1 MIIISDKVIKL
12 DLFAKRLTSLISDSS
27 ETTYSLARKLGLT
40 PATISRYANGLMKP
54 KVTTLKLMAQIF
66 DVNDEWLM
74 GYDVERTS
82 HEYNKSYIVPEISTA
97 NIEFPIIGDIAAGFD
112 KIAIE
117 EWTEDKISIPK
128 EYLKEHSQDEFFVL
142 RVTGDSMYPD
152 YRNGDK
158 LLIFKQQAVD
168 FSGQVAAVIYG
179 NDYGTLKKVEY
190 RKDSIHL
197 VPINPQYTS
206 EIINGADMDCVH
218 ILGVPKLL
226 IRDIDD

>member
-1 MIIISDKVIKL
+1 MLGSKIRELRKE
-12 DLFAKRLTSLISDSS
+12 AKYTQED
-27 ETTYSLARKLGLT
+27 LARLLRNNYGLGT
-40 PATISRYANGLMKP
+40 DRAMVSKWETGFQEPQ
-54 KVTTLKLMAQIF
+54 VHTLKCIANLFGVTI
-66 DVNDEWLM
+66 DELN
-74 GYDVERTS
+74 GETVINSPSLSLNNVDFAV
-82 HEYNKSYIVPEISTA
+82 
-97 NIEFPIIGDIAAGFD
+97 IGDIAAGFD
-112 KIAIE
+112 KIAVE
-117 EWTEDKISIPK
+117 EWTGDSISIPK
-128 EYLKEHSQDEFFVL
+128 DFLKGHSQDEFFVL

-152 YRNGDK
+152 YKNGDK

-168 FSGQVAAVIYG
+168 YSGQVAAVIYG
-179 NDYGTLKKVEY
+179 NEYGTLKKVEY

>member
-1 MIIISDKVIKL
+1 MLGSKIRELRKE
-12 DLFAKRLTSLISDSS
+12 AKYTQED
-27 ETTYSLARKLGLT
+27 LARLLRNKYGLGT
-40 PATISRYANGLMKP
+40 DRAMVSKWETGFQEPQ
-54 KVTTLKLMAQIF
+54 VHTLKCIANLFGVTI
-66 DVNDEWLM
+66 DELN
-74 GYDVERTS
+74 GETVINSPSLSLNNVDFAV
-82 HEYNKSYIVPEISTA
+82 
-97 NIEFPIIGDIAAGFD
+97 IGDIAAGFD
-112 KIAIE
+112 KIAVE
-117 EWTEDKISIPK
+117 EWTGDSISIPK
-128 EYLKEHSQDEFFVL
+128 NFLKGYSQDEFFVL

-168 FSGQVAAVIYG
+168 YSGQVAAVIYG
-179 NDYGTLKKVEY
+179 NEYGTLKKVEY